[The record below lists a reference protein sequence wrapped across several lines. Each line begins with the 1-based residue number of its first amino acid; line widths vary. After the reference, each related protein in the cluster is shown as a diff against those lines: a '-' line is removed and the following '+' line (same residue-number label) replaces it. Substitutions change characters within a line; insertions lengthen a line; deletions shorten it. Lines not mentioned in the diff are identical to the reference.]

1 MVSLVSLNF
10 LRAVI
15 NERFIELTMKL
26 IGTLVILVLS
36 LFCII
41 SVVGHFCGY
50 SITFPQ
56 FSITKGYDIPDHR
69 LHAIRLSLMCTFI
82 YFSFRYL
89 FFGSEKLYPIQF
101 MGVMVGTLTIV
112 STLSYLFRGVEA
124 SEYLPLFFYLPACLI
139 LYYAG
144 KPQVRKIFFKKK

>member
-1 MVSLVSLNF
+1 M
-10 LRAVI
+10 
-15 NERFIELTMKL
+15 NERFIKLTMKL
-26 IGTLVILVLS
+26 IGTLVILVLTF
-36 LFCII
+36 FCII
-41 SVVGHFCGY
+41 SLVGHFCGY
-50 SITFPQ
+50 TITFPQ
-56 FSITKGYDIPDHR
+56 FEITKGYDLTDHR

-82 YFSFRYL
+82 YFSFHYL

-112 STLSYLFRGVEA
+112 STLSYLFRGVEP
-124 SEYLPLFFYLPACLI
+124 SEFLPLIFYIPACII

>member
-1 MVSLVSLNF
+1 M
-10 LRAVI
+10 
-15 NERFIELTMKL
+15 NERFIKLTMKL
-26 IGTLVILVLS
+26 IGTLVILVLTF
-36 LFCII
+36 FCII
-41 SVVGHFCGY
+41 SLVGHFCGY
-50 SITFPQ
+50 TITFPQ
-56 FSITKGYDIPDHR
+56 FEITKGYDLTDHR

-112 STLSYLFRGVEA
+112 STLSYLFRGVEP
-124 SEYLPLFFYLPACLI
+124 SEYLPLFFYIPACII
-139 LYYAG
+139 LYYTG

>member
-1 MVSLVSLNF
+1 MH
-10 LRAVI
+10 I
-15 NERFIELTMKL
+15 KL
-26 IGTLVILVLS
+26 IGNLVIILLS
-36 LFCII
+36 LLCIS

-50 SITFPQ
+50 TITFPQ
-56 FSITKGYDIPDHR
+56 FSITEEYDIPEHR

-112 STLSYLFRGVEA
+112 STLSYLFRGVEP
-124 SEYLPLFFYLPACLI
+124 SEFLPLIFYIPACII

>member
-1 MVSLVSLNF
+1 MICEKF
-10 LRAVI
+10 R
-15 NERFIELTMKL
+15 ELIIKL
-26 IGTLVILVLS
+26 IANLVILVLS

-56 FSITKGYDIPDHR
+56 FSITKGYDIPEHR

-101 MGVMVGTLTIV
+101 MGVIVGTLTIV

-124 SEYLPLFFYLPACLI
+124 SEYLPLFFYIPACII

-144 KPQVRKIFFKKK
+144 KPQVRKIFFKTK